1 MTLALWG
8 PAVNFGINAVS
19 YVAVLIALLMIDPT
33 RLFRAA
39 RSAESLPVLR
49 SLAEGVRYAMGNPHV
64 LWPLVLLLGISMMMI
79 VLDDSRVQV
88 SRAEILNQLSR
99 VIAISDEFQPIAEL
113 TLQELMG
120 STKAKAAW
128 FRTLENGRLRLTAS
142 RGLPDAFMTNVGEID
157 ISGTVTEELLRVG
170 EVGVVPLEA
179 AQP

>member
-1 MTLALWG
+1 
-8 PAVNFGINAVS
+8 
-19 YVAVLIALLMIDPT
+19 
-33 RLFRAA
+33 
-39 RSAESLPVLR
+39 
-49 SLAEGVRYAMGNPHV
+49 
-64 LWPLVLLLGISMMMI
+64 MMMI

-179 AQP
+179 AQPQSRQQHLKNLGVNHILIIPVLGKSSPIGVYFVSNTLCPYAS